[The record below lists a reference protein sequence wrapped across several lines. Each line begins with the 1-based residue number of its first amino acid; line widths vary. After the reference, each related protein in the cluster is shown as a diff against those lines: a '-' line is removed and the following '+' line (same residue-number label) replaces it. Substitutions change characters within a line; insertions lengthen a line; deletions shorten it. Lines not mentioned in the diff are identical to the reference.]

1 MLIGEILEK
10 APIEES
16 WQLSANKV
24 ADTIRNIWLENKA
37 KGISAW
43 EESFEESGEQVE
55 RMRKEGFKDVYEIDY
70 IFKWWDNFE
79 DPDGLAGEFNVI
91 WKTENGDENHFYKT
105 VCRLANRDF
114 ILGTYSTETRKRE
127 AFRAEFQQAFNTWR
141 KLFQAL

>member
-10 APIEES
+10 APVTES
-16 WQLSANKV
+16 WQLTANKV
-24 ADTIRNIWLENKA
+24 ADTVRNIWLENKQ

-43 EESFEESGEQVE
+43 EQSFVESSEQVAQL
-55 RMRKEGFKDVYEIDY
+55 RDEGFKDVYKIDY
-70 IFKWWDNFE
+70 IFKWWDNFD

-91 WKTENGDENHFYKT
+91 WKIENENGNAFYKT

-114 ILGTYSTETRKRE
+114 ILGTYSAETRKRE
-127 AFRAEFQQAFNTWR
+127 AFRAEFQQAFETWR

>member
-55 RMRKEGFKDVYEIDY
+55 RMRKEGFKDVYE
-70 IFKWWDNFE
+70 
-79 DPDGLAGEFNVI
+79 
-91 WKTENGDENHFYKT
+91 NHFYKT